1 MSTNWRISSF
11 NGALLAAYFIPT
23 WTIVA
28 FKIMISPIHGL
39 YERPNISVAL
49 FISDHL
55 QLAALNTVR
64 FAWLLAL
71 GKLTVVAF
79 FALFVVL
86 LTRASIRKSGGCD
99 EALGIALAIGSVIS
113 FASMVMASQVGE
125 SAALRLHATELL
137 LLLGT
142 AIVLVVER
150 PAEPQ
155 PARSTASSRPVAAAC
170 RGCWT
175 IADAVRRLASAD
187 RSRRPCFE
195 TARVAALL
203 SMRSLCFSKSDLILR
218 SVATRR
224 VSKRWAAMPI
234 CDSRY

>member
-28 FKIMISPIHGL
+28 FRIMISPIHGL

-55 QLAALNTVR
+55 QLAAMTTVR
-64 FAWLLAL
+64 VAWLLAL

-79 FALFVVL
+79 FAIFIVFIA
-86 LTRASIRKSGGCD
+86 RASIRKTGGCD
-99 EALGIALAIGSVIS
+99 EALAMALAIGSVIS

-125 SAALRLHATELL
+125 TQALRLHATELL

-142 AIVLVVER
+142 AIVLLVER
-150 PAEPQ
+150 PVQVLPQ
-155 PARSTASSRPVAAAC
+155 IDREMTS
-170 RGCWT
+170 GG
-175 IADAVRRLASAD
+175 LAL
-187 RSRRPCFE
+187 E
-195 TARVAALL
+195 QTQLL
-203 SMRSLCFSKSDLILR
+203 NNR
-218 SVATRR
+218 
-224 VSKRWAAMPI
+224 
-234 CDSRY
+234 

>member
-1 MSTNWRISSF
+1 MATNWRISSF

-28 FKIMISPIHGL
+28 WRIMVSPIHGL
-39 YERPNISVAL
+39 FERPNISVAL
-49 FISDHL
+49 FISDYL

-79 FALFVVL
+79 FVLFVVL
-86 LTRASIRKSGGCD
+86 LTRASIRKTGGCD

-113 FASMVMASQVGE
+113 FASMVLASQVGE

-142 AIVLVVER
+142 AIVLLVER
-150 PAEPQ
+150 PARPIEYS
-155 PARSTASSRPVAAAC
+155 ATAPDLSLRHP
-170 RGCWT
+170 
-175 IADAVRRLASAD
+175 RLLD
-187 RSRRPCFE
+187 N
-195 TARVAALL
+195 T
-203 SMRSLCFSKSDLILR
+203 
-218 SVATRR
+218 
-224 VSKRWAAMPI
+224 
-234 CDSRY
+234 